1 MRIAI
6 AELKQET
13 NSFVPFSTTLE
24 TFRDQYIWHG
34 DELLTKFGAQRT
46 EIPAFLDVLA
56 AAGATPVPLLAAF
69 ALASG
74 PLTRACFEAL
84 VRPLVDGI
92 AHAGPLDGV
101 LLALHGAMVVDD
113 EPDSE
118 AEILERVRAV
128 LPKGLPIVVTL
139 DLHGHITQRMIQ
151 PDVAYIGYREYPH
164 IDMYETGERGARLLL
179 DWIAGRV
186 QPVMAVAKRHM
197 VMSPDAARTTAPPLS
212 EVVAAGRAMEA
223 AGRVL
228 HVSLF
233 PVQPWMDVPDLGF
246 AALVCA
252 DGDAATAQAAAEEL
266 AEMTWQRRARFEPD
280 LTPLEEVIR
289 IGLSSE
295 GLTVASDAGDTP
307 SGGSAADSTAV
318 LRALLAAGAAA
329 AGRLTYLTM
338 CDAEAAAEAARAGPG
353 ATVTLTVGHKR
364 SRDGEPLVVT
374 GVVRVISDGTYVFSG
389 PGAPGMPG
397 AMGLTVVLAIGD
409 IRLNLRS
416 IPHLEWDLG
425 VHESVGLDPRRAAL
439 IFVKSPSHFRISY
452 TPIATRVLIAD
463 TPGPT
468 CANMR
473 RIAFTQVTRPFW
485 PMDWNDAPG

>member
-13 NSFVPFSTTLE
+13 NSFVPFKTTMD
-24 TFRDQYIWHG
+24 TFRDQYVWHG
-34 DELLTKFGAQRT
+34 DALLTKFGTQRT
-46 EIPAFLDVLA
+46 EVPAYLDVLR
-56 AAGATPVPLLAAF
+56 AAGAEPVPILAAF

-74 PLTRACFEAL
+74 PLTRGCFDEL
-84 VRPLVDGI
+84 VEGI
-92 AHAGPLDGV
+92 VAGLRGAGRLDGV
-101 LLALHGAMVVDD
+101 LLALHGAMVVED
-113 EPDSE
+113 EPDAES
-118 AEILERVRAV
+118 EILERVRAV
-128 LPKGLPIVVTL
+128 LPAGLPIVVTL

-151 PDVAYIGYREYPH
+151 PDVAYVGYREYPH

-186 QPVMAVAKRHM
+186 RPVMAVAKRHM
-197 VMSPDAARTTAPPLS
+197 VMSPDSARTPAPPLS
-212 EVVAAGRAMEA
+212 EVVAAARAMEA
-223 AGRVL
+223 DGRVL
-228 HVSLF
+228 HASLF
-233 PVQPWMDVPDLGF
+233 PVQPWMDIPDLGF

-252 DGDAATAQAAAEEL
+252 DGDAGAATAAAEEL
-266 AEMTWQRRARFEPD
+266 AAMVWARRERFEPE

-289 IGLSSE
+289 IGLSAE

-318 LRALLAAGAAA
+318 LRALLAAGADR
-329 AGRLTYLTM
+329 AGRLTYLTL
-338 CDAEAAAEAARAGPG
+338 CDAPAAAEAARAAVG
-353 ATVTLTVGHKR
+353 ATVSLTVGHKR
-364 SRDGEPLVVT
+364 SGDGAPLDVT
-374 GVVRVISDGTYVFSG
+374 GIVRVVSDGNYVFSG
-389 PGAPGMPG
+389 AGAEGMVG

-439 IFVKSPSHFRISY
+439 IFVKSPSHFRVNY
-452 TPIATRVLIAD
+452 TPIAARVLIAD

-473 RIAFTQVTRPFW
+473 RIPFTRVTRPFW
-485 PMDWNDAPG
+485 PLDFSNA

>member
-13 NSFVPFSTTLE
+13 NSFVPFQTTLA
-24 TFRDQYIWHG
+24 TFQDQYLFRG
-34 DELLTKFGAQRT
+34 AEMLTQYGSQRL
-46 EIPAFLDVLA
+46 EVPGMLDVLRE
-56 AAGATPVPLLAAF
+56 AGATPVPLLGTL

-74 PLTRACFEAL
+74 PVARDCFEAL
-84 VRPLVDGI
+84 MGEILAGLRD
-92 AHAGPLDGV
+92 AGPLDGV
-101 LLALHGAMVVDD
+101 LLALHGAMVIED

-118 AEILERVRAV
+118 SEILERVRAV
-128 LPKGLPIVVTL
+128 LPKDLPIVVTL
-139 DLHGHITQRMIQ
+139 DLHGHITRRMIQ
-151 PDVAYIGYREYPH
+151 PHVAYIGYREYPH

-179 DWIAGRV
+179 DWIGGKMK
-186 QPVMAVAKRHM
+186 PVMAVAKRHM
-197 VMSPDAARTTAPPLS
+197 VLSPDAARTTSPPLA

-223 AGRVL
+223 KGRIL
-228 HVSLF
+228 HASLF

-252 DGDAATAQAAAEEL
+252 DGSVEVAQSAAEEL
-266 AEMTWQRRARFEPD
+266 AEMAWQRREGFEPD

-289 IGLSSE
+289 IGLTSE

-307 SGGSAADSTAV
+307 SGGSAADSTTV
-318 LRALLAAGAAA
+318 LRALLAAGADK

-338 CDAEAAAEAARAGPG
+338 CDAEAAAEAARAGVGKTITLRVGHRRSHDG
-353 ATVTLTVGHKR
+353 APLTVTGI
-364 SRDGEPLVVT
+364 
-374 GVVRVISDGTYVFSG
+374 VRMVSDGNYVLSG
-389 PGAPGMPG
+389 PGANGMPG

-425 VHESVGLDPRRAAL
+425 IHESVGLDPRRAAL
-439 IFVKSPSHFRISY
+439 IFVKSPSHFRVSY
-452 TPIATRVLIAD
+452 APIASRILIAD

-473 RIAFTQVTRPFW
+473 KIPFTKVTRPLW
-485 PMDWNDAPG
+485 PLDVPNR

>member
-13 NSFVPFSTTLE
+13 NSFVPFKTTLD

-46 EIPAFLDVLA
+46 EIPAYLDVLRE
-56 AAGATPVPLLAAF
+56 AGATPIPLLAAF

-74 PLTRACFEAL
+74 PLTRDCFEAL
-84 VRPLVDGI
+84 VGDLIERLGQ
-92 AHAGPLDGV
+92 AGPLDGV
-101 LLALHGAMVVDD
+101 LLALHGAMVIED

-128 LPKGLPIVVTL
+128 LPANLPIVVTL

-151 PDVAYIGYREYPH
+151 PNVAYIGYREYPH

-186 QPVMAVAKRHM
+186 RPVMAVAKRHM
-197 VMSPDAARTTAPPLS
+197 VMSPDSARTPAPPLS
-212 EVVAAGRAMEA
+212 EVVAAARAMEEE
-223 AGRVL
+223 GRIL
-228 HVSLF
+228 HASLF
-233 PVQPWMDVPDLGF
+233 PVQPWMDIPDLGF

-252 DGDAATAQAAAEEL
+252 DANQQAAQLAAEEL
-266 AEMTWQRRARFEPD
+266 AEMAWQRRERFEPD
-280 LTPLEEVIR
+280 LTPLDEVIR
-289 IGLSSE
+289 IGLSSP

-318 LRALLAAGAAA
+318 LRALLAARADQ

-338 CDAEAAAEAARAGPG
+338 CDAESAAAAARAGVG
-353 ATVTLTVGHKR
+353 QTITLTVGHKR
-364 SRDGEPLVVT
+364 SQDGEPLTVT
-374 GVVRVISDGTYVFSG
+374 GTIRTISDGNYIFSG
-389 PGAPGMPG
+389 PGANGMPG

-425 VHESVGLDPRRAAL
+425 IHESVGLDPRRAAL

-452 TPIATRVLIAD
+452 APIAERILIAD

-473 RIAFTQVTRPFW
+473 KIPFTKVTRPFW
-485 PMDWNDAPG
+485 PLDRPNE